1 MLKFAGYSQARV
13 PMSSTIP
20 FHETLDLTLCG
31 NMGRVHRLCREAV
44 TLAVEPLGLT
54 QSRWTV
60 MIHLHHLPLGATQ
73 QALATSL
80 GIEMPSLT
88 RTIKQLEQQNLVIRQ
103 VDEHDKRSKKLYFTD
118 EGIKLLE
125 HLKELTSDIKQRL
138 YAGLSTEQLDGMAHS
153 LVQME
158 ENARRC
164 IASLSGD
171 K

>member
-1 MLKFAGYSQARV
+1 M
-13 PMSSTIP
+13 TIPLP
-20 FHETLDLTLCG
+20 FHETLDLSLCG
-31 NMGRVHRLCREAV
+31 SMGRVFRLCRDAV

-54 QSRWTV
+54 QSRWTA
-60 MIHLHHLPLGATQ
+60 MIHIDHLQQGVTQ

-88 RTIKQLEQQNLVIRQ
+88 RTVKQLEQQAIIVRR
-103 VDEHDKRSKKLYFTD
+103 VDEQDKRSRKIYFT
-118 EGIKLLE
+118 EQGLQLLE
-125 HLKELTSDIKQRL
+125 ALRGIMAEVKTQL
-138 YAGLSTEQLDGMAHS
+138 YAGLSTAQLDTMAYG

-164 IASLSGD
+164 LTLLSQE

>member
-1 MLKFAGYSQARV
+1 M
-13 PMSSTIP
+13 TIPLP
-20 FHETLDLTLCG
+20 FHETLDLSLCG
-31 NMGRVHRLCREAV
+31 SMGRVFRLCRDAV

-54 QSRWTV
+54 QSRWTA
-60 MIHLHHLPLGATQ
+60 MIHIDHLQQGVTQ

-88 RTIKQLEQQNLVIRQ
+88 RTVKQLEQQAIIVRR
-103 VDEHDKRSKKLYFTD
+103 VDEQDKRSRKIYFT
-118 EGIKLLE
+118 EQGLQLLE
-125 HLKELTSDIKQRL
+125 ALRGIMTEVKTQL
-138 YAGLSTEQLDGMAHS
+138 YAGLTTAQLDTMAYG

-164 IASLSGD
+164 LTLLSQE